1 MDNEVECLFS
11 HLAGTQED
19 PGGHGHGPGLPPV
32 PGPAGLHAR
41 AHLPWWERP
50 GLLPGTPGGGPAQHD
65 QWVSVAV
72 VKVLCSV
79 LTQSYGVWVCGEPC
93 SELS

>member
-41 AHLPWWERP
+41 THLP
-50 GLLPGTPGGGPAQHD
+50 
-65 QWVSVAV
+65 
-72 VKVLCSV
+72 
-79 LTQSYGVWVCGEPC
+79 
-93 SELS
+93 